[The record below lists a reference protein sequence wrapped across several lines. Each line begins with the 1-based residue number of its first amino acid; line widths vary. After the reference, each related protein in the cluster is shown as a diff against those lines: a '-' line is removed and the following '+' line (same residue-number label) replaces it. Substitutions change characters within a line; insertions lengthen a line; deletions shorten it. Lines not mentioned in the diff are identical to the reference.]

1 MASDPL
7 VVVARLADIF
17 DGLAIPYF
25 VGGSL
30 ASSVHGIPRAT
41 NDADLGAVVRRIHIA
56 PLVKA
61 LEGEFYVAE
70 ELIVEAIRDG
80 ASFNVIHLPTM
91 FKADVFVLEE
101 TGWALQQMTR
111 ARPETISVGDE
122 SRAIRFATPEDTVLQ
137 KLVWYRKGGEVSEQQ
152 WKDIQGVLKV
162 QGTTLDSDYMEK
174 SAEILNV
181 ADLLRRARESVL

>member
-7 VVVARLADIF
+7 IVVARLADIF
-17 DGLAIPYF
+17 ESLGIPYF

-41 NDADLGAVVRRIHIA
+41 NAADLGAVVKSTHVTL
-56 PLVKA
+56 LVKA

-91 FKADVFVLEE
+91 FKADIFVLEE
-101 TGWALQQMTR
+101 SGWALQQMMR
-111 ARPETISVGDE
+111 ARPEMISVGDE
-122 SRAIRFATPEDTVLQ
+122 SRAVRFATPEDTILQ

-162 QGTTLDSDYMEK
+162 QGTTLDSNYMEK
-174 SAEILNV
+174 AAEILNV
-181 ADLLRRARESVL
+181 ADLLQSARKL